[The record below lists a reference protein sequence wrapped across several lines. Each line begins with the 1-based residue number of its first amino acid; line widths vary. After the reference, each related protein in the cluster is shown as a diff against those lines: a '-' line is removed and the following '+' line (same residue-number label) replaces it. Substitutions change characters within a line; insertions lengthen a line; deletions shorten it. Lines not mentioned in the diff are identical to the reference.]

1 MSKIDFLISLK
12 IQRNLKQDKIILA
25 FGEKFELFLQ
35 IFDWVTPSIVIFQKS
50 YKANFSSQDFK
61 SKHFSLF
68 RKVTFCQLWI
78 ADNKKFWEAWNLK
91 LFFGQ
96 IFFKFLAQLKD
107 LIKEG
112 PPEKSQ
118 WGQKG
123 WQTLFRRTA
132 KRLILLFSRHLLH

>member
-1 MSKIDFLISLK
+1 MASILACKKYLPLFFNQNEAKFGTSRKSNLKKNELSKSNFLSSLK

-91 LFFGQ
+91 LFFC
-96 IFFKFLAQLKD
+96 
-107 LIKEG
+107 
-112 PPEKSQ
+112 SN
-118 WGQKG
+118 
-123 WQTLFRRTA
+123 
-132 KRLILLFSRHLLH
+132 LL